1 MIYKY
6 ISIYLILLCL
16 ESLILKHL
24 GLPYPCR
31 FIWQEKFWRHLLP
44 YIGTNQVSRLFR
56 LFSYKVLVEF
66 NKFGKEK
73 KDGKTKQSSK
83 RKEYAMQ
90 SWKILIFCFVS
101 TKLCSSPSVSKTQIH
116 RTALCNG
123 VQIRLLSSAGDI
135 S

>member
-44 YIGTNQVSRLFR
+44 YIGTNQVSI
-56 LFSYKVLVEF
+56 FSLGFLVTNF
-66 NKFGKEK
+66 SSNLMFGKAK
-73 KDGKTKQSSK
+73 KDGKTK
-83 RKEYAMQ
+83 
-90 SWKILIFCFVS
+90 
-101 TKLCSSPSVSKTQIH
+101 
-116 RTALCNG
+116 TALEKKRICDAIVVSFNF
-123 VQIRLLSSAGDI
+123 LLRVY
-135 S
+135 